1 MQHTS
6 PPSYQLLAQALAA
19 DIHAERFA
27 VGAQL
32 PSVRA
37 LALARGVSVSTA
49 IRCYRDLEA
58 LGYAVARH
66 KSGVYVADWKALHAA
81 RALHNTA
88 PGAAPAEA
96 AALPLAY
103 DKLVSLEHRMQQLYA
118 LTDLPLSLP
127 LHLANAAPKWYPCE
141 ALARIAQRVLR
152 ADVLAIGAYPTGTG
166 LPAFKTELQKY
177 MAGFGLDVPASEL
190 LVTNGSTEALS
201 MALRAITQPGD
212 AVVVESPVYF
222 GLLQA
227 LENLGLKAVEIP
239 STALDGPNL
248 DVLEYALE
256 HHHGIRAMVAMPNFQ
271 NPLGCAM
278 SDANKRR
285 LLALVERHDLALIE
299 DDVFGDL
306 SHAQERP
313 QPIKAWD
320 RHGRVIYYGSCSKT
334 LAPAWRVGWVSGG
347 RWHRRIESL
356 KLSHSL
362 VTPLFEQAVLAEFM
376 RAGGLALHLR
386 SLRERLAATVPLAVE
401 AIRQHFPRGT
411 QVVSPAGGWWLW
423 IALPQGMDS
432 VALLRLA
439 VGHGIAFTPGAL
451 FSASGKFSNHLRIN
465 TGRPWGRELDQ
476 GIRTLGGL
484 AAQLGRG

>member
-1 MQHTS
+1 M
-6 PPSYQLLAQALAA
+6 
-19 DIHAERFA
+19 
-27 VGAQL
+27 
-32 PSVRA
+32 
-37 LALARGVSVSTA
+37 
-49 IRCYRDLEA
+49 
-58 LGYAVARH
+58 
-66 KSGVYVADWKALHAA
+66 
-81 RALHNTA
+81 
-88 PGAAPAEA
+88 
-96 AALPLAY
+96 
-103 DKLVSLEHRMQQLYA
+103 
-118 LTDLPLSLP
+118 
-127 LHLANAAPKWYPCE
+127 
-141 ALARIAQRVLR
+141 
-152 ADVLAIGAYPTGTG
+152 LAIGAYPTGTG

-201 MALRAITQPGD
+201 MALRAVTQPGD
-212 AVVVESPVYF
+212 AVMVESPVYF

-334 LAPAWRVGWVSGG
+334 LAPAWRVGWCSGG

-439 VGHGIAFTPGAL
+439 AGHGSAFTTCGL
-451 FSASGKFSNHLRIN
+451 FSAAGKFSNTRRSK
-465 TGRPWGRELDQ
+465 TGRHWGRELDQ
-476 GIRTLGGL
+476 GIRTRGGL